1 MDLLLK
7 FKQFIAN
14 AIPRLHPSND
24 RLLVAVSGGVDSIVL
39 TDLLIKSK
47 FNIAIAHCNFQLRD
61 AESDRDETF
70 VRQLADRYGVP
81 IFVQRFNTTQFAE
94 EHRLSTQEAA
104 RKLRYDWFLEI
115 QQKETEKAD
124 NPVYLATA
132 HHADDNVETMLMHFF
147 RGTGIQ
153 GLTGMPFYHKERRM
167 ARPLLFASRE
177 EILAYAN
184 ENGLAWVEDS
194 SNASDKYTRN
204 LFRNKIIP
212 SLKDVFPQL
221 EENLQGNLQRFSEVA
236 ELYAE
241 VVAQHKKKLIET
253 RGNEV
258 HIPLLK
264 LQKTTPLKT
273 ISFEIIK
280 DYGFSSAQVDELIK
294 LFDADNGSFIE
305 SSSHR
310 LIKNRGWLIIASKK
324 NDRADHIIVEEKET
338 QVHFSN
344 GELHIKKLDAAK
356 VQMSTEKD
364 IALLDA
370 SAIRF
375 PLLLRKWK
383 QGDYFYPLGMK
394 KKKKLSRFFIDQKL
408 SLLDKERTW
417 VLEMD
422 KKIVWVVGLR
432 IDDRFKLTP
441 GTKNVISIRKL

>member
-1 MDLLLK
+1 ML
-7 FKQFIAN
+7 N
-14 AIPRLHPSND
+14 AVPQLHPAND

-39 TDLLIKSK
+39 TDLLVKSG
-47 FNIAIAHCNFQLRD
+47 FDLVIAHCNFQLRGE
-61 AESDRDETF
+61 ESERDEAF
-70 VRQLADRYGVP
+70 VRQVAARYKLPVL
-81 IFVQRFNTTQFAE
+81 VQRFNTKQFASE
-94 EHRLSTQEAA
+94 NKLSTQEAA
-104 RKLRYDWFLEI
+104 RKLRYDWFSELI
-115 QQKETEKAD
+115 STEKAKT
-124 NPVYLATA
+124 NTHPFFLVTA

-153 GLTGMPFYHKERRM
+153 GLTGMPFYHQERRM
-167 ARPLLFASRE
+167 VRPLLFASRD
-177 EILAYAN
+177 EILTYAKDN
-184 ENGLAWVEDS
+184 DLAWVEDS

-221 EENLQGNLQRFSEVA
+221 EENLHGNLQRFSEVA

-241 VVAQHKKKLIET
+241 VVEQRKKKLIET
-253 RGNEV
+253 RGSEV

-264 LQKTTPLKT
+264 LQKTTPLRT

-305 SSSHR
+305 SSSYR
-310 LIKNRGWLIIASKK
+310 LIKNRGWLIIAPKK
-324 NDRADHIIVEEKET
+324 NDIAEHIIIEEGET
-338 QVHFSN
+338 LVHFSN

-356 VQMSTEKD
+356 VQLSADKD
-364 IALLDA
+364 VALLDA
-370 SAIRF
+370 SVIRF

-441 GTKNVISIRKL
+441 ATKDVIVVKKL